1 MSKKIPIVH
10 RTSGGVHRIEL
21 ADPGQVT
28 TGDTGECGR
37 TKDAIEPFQHGV
49 YMKPTQVRKKDS
61 TEPSHSDVGARLRS
75 LRMEQGLS
83 VNELAMR
90 AGVSVGTVSQVE
102 RNKANPSVRILER
115 LRQAL
120 SVPLS
125 ALLEE
130 DDAVSDPVAG
140 DFVRRAA
147 ERPVFDVG
155 KQGMQKELLSPHG
168 DHDLKMMIILLPAG
182 AGSNEVLV
190 GVGEKAGLVL
200 EGTVVLNVG
209 DRRAELQPGDSF
221 QFESTVPHSV
231 RNESSKPARLLWIM
245 NTRPPVVHL

>member
-1 MSKKIPIVH
+1 MKSAQLKKKSV
-10 RTSGGVHRIEL
+10 TEL
-21 ADPGQVT
+21 
-28 TGDTGECGR
+28 
-37 TKDAIEPFQHGV
+37 H
-49 YMKPTQVRKKDS
+49 
-61 TEPSHSDVGARLRS
+61 HSDVGARLRA
-75 LRMEQGLS
+75 LRIEQGLS

-120 SVPLS
+120 SVPLT

-130 DDAVSDPVAG
+130 DDAISDPVAG
-140 DFVRRAA
+140 DFVRKAA
-147 ERPVFDVG
+147 ERPLFDVG
-155 KQGMQKELLSPHG
+155 KHGMQKELLSPHG

-182 AGSNEVLV
+182 AGSDEVLV

-200 EGTVVLNVG
+200 EGTIVLNVG
-209 DRRAELQPGDSF
+209 DRRAVLKTGDSF
-221 QFESTVPHSV
+221 QFKSTVPHSV
-231 RNESSKPARLLWIM
+231 RNESSEMARVLWVM

>member
-1 MSKKIPIVH
+1 
-10 RTSGGVHRIEL
+10 
-21 ADPGQVT
+21 
-28 TGDTGECGR
+28 
-37 TKDAIEPFQHGV
+37 
-49 YMKPTQVRKKDS
+49 MKPAQARKKS
-61 TEPSHSDVGARLRS
+61 VTELHHSDVGARLRA
-75 LRMEQGLS
+75 LRTEQGLS

-125 ALLEE
+125 ALLEA
-130 DDAVSDPVAG
+130 DDAVSDPVVG
-140 DFVRRAA
+140 DFVRKAA
-147 ERPVFDVG
+147 ERPLFDVG
-155 KQGMQKELLSPHG
+155 NLGMQKELLSPHG

-182 AGSNEVLV
+182 AGSDEVLV

-209 DRRAELQPGDSF
+209 DRRAVLRTGDSF
-221 QFESTVPHSV
+221 QFKSTVPHSV
-231 RNESSKPARLLWIM
+231 RNESSEMARVLWVM
-245 NTRPPVVHL
+245 NTRPPIVHL

>member
-1 MSKKIPIVH
+1 
-10 RTSGGVHRIEL
+10 
-21 ADPGQVT
+21 
-28 TGDTGECGR
+28 
-37 TKDAIEPFQHGV
+37 
-49 YMKPTQVRKKDS
+49 MKPAQARKKNV
-61 TEPSHSDVGARLRS
+61 TELHHSDVGARLRA
-75 LRMEQGLS
+75 LRTEQGLS

-125 ALLEE
+125 ALLEA
-130 DDAVSDPVAG
+130 DDAVSDPVVG
-140 DFVRRAA
+140 DFVRKSA
-147 ERPVFDVG
+147 ERPLFDVG
-155 KQGMQKELLSPHG
+155 NLGMQKELLSPHG

-182 AGSNEVLV
+182 AGSDEVLV

-209 DRRAELQPGDSF
+209 DRRAVLRTGDSF
-221 QFESTVPHSV
+221 QFKSTVPHSV
-231 RNESSKPARLLWIM
+231 RNESSDMARVLWVM

>member
-1 MSKKIPIVH
+1 
-10 RTSGGVHRIEL
+10 
-21 ADPGQVT
+21 
-28 TGDTGECGR
+28 
-37 TKDAIEPFQHGV
+37 
-49 YMKPTQVRKKDS
+49 MKPAQVKKKDV
-61 TEPSHSDVGARLRS
+61 TELHHSDVGARLRA
-75 LRMEQGLS
+75 LRIEQGLS

-90 AGVSVGTVSQVE
+90 AGVSAGTVSQVE

-130 DDAVSDPVAG
+130 DDAVSDPVVG
-140 DFVRRAA
+140 DFVRKAA
-147 ERPVFDVG
+147 ERPLFDVG
-155 KQGMQKELLSPHG
+155 KHGMQKELLSPHG

-182 AGSNEVLV
+182 AGSDEVLV

-209 DRRAELQPGDSF
+209 DRRAVLRAGDSF
-221 QFESTVPHSV
+221 QFKSTVPHSV
-231 RNESSKPARLLWIM
+231 RNESGEMARVLWVM
-245 NTRPPVVHL
+245 NTLPPVVHL

>member
-1 MSKKIPIVH
+1 
-10 RTSGGVHRIEL
+10 
-21 ADPGQVT
+21 
-28 TGDTGECGR
+28 
-37 TKDAIEPFQHGV
+37 
-49 YMKPTQVRKKDS
+49 MKPAQVRKKS
-61 TEPSHSDVGARLRS
+61 ATELHHSDVGARLRA

-120 SVPLS
+120 SVPLT

-140 DFVRRAA
+140 DFVRKAA

-155 KQGMQKELLSPHG
+155 TQGMQKELLSPHG

-182 AGSNEVLV
+182 AGSDEVLV

-200 EGTVVLNVG
+200 EGTVVLKVG
-209 DRRAELQPGDSF
+209 DRRAVLRTGDSF
-221 QFESTVPHSV
+221 QFKSTVPHSV
-231 RNESSKPARLLWIM
+231 RNESREMARLLWVM
-245 NTRPPVVHL
+245 NTQPPVVHL

>member
-1 MSKKIPIVH
+1 
-10 RTSGGVHRIEL
+10 
-21 ADPGQVT
+21 
-28 TGDTGECGR
+28 
-37 TKDAIEPFQHGV
+37 
-49 YMKPTQVRKKDS
+49 MKPVQARKKNA
-61 TEPSHSDVGARLRS
+61 TELHHSDVGARLRA
-75 LRMEQGLS
+75 LRTEQGLS

-125 ALLEE
+125 ALLEA
-130 DDAVSDPVAG
+130 DDAVSDPVVG
-140 DFVRRAA
+140 DFVRKAD
-147 ERPVFDVG
+147 ERPLFDVG
-155 KQGMQKELLSPHG
+155 NLGMQKELLSPHG

-182 AGSNEVLV
+182 AGSDEVLV

-209 DRRAELQPGDSF
+209 DRRAVLRTGDSF
-221 QFESTVPHSV
+221 QFKSTVPHSV
-231 RNESSKPARLLWIM
+231 RNESSEMARVLWVM

>member
-1 MSKKIPIVH
+1 
-10 RTSGGVHRIEL
+10 
-21 ADPGQVT
+21 
-28 TGDTGECGR
+28 
-37 TKDAIEPFQHGV
+37 
-49 YMKPTQVRKKDS
+49 MKPAQEKKQS
-61 TEPSHSDVGARLRS
+61 VTELHHSDVGARLRA
-75 LRMEQGLS
+75 LRIEQGLS

-90 AGVSVGTVSQVE
+90 AGVSAGTVSQVE

-120 SVPLS
+120 SVPLT
-125 ALLEE
+125 ALLEG

-140 DFVRRAA
+140 DFVRKAA
-147 ERPVFDVG
+147 ERPLFDVG
-155 KQGMQKELLSPHG
+155 KHGMQKELLSPHG

-182 AGSNEVLV
+182 AGSDEVLV

-209 DRRAELQPGDSF
+209 DRRAVLRTGDSF
-221 QFESTVPHSV
+221 QFKSTVPHSV
-231 RNESSKPARLLWIM
+231 RNESGEMARVLWIM

>member
-1 MSKKIPIVH
+1 
-10 RTSGGVHRIEL
+10 
-21 ADPGQVT
+21 
-28 TGDTGECGR
+28 
-37 TKDAIEPFQHGV
+37 
-49 YMKPTQVRKKDS
+49 MKPAQARKKTV
-61 TEPSHSDVGARLRS
+61 TELHHSDVGARLRA
-75 LRMEQGLS
+75 LRTEQGLS

-125 ALLEE
+125 ALLEA
-130 DDAVSDPVAG
+130 DDAVSDPVVG
-140 DFVRRAA
+140 DFVRKAA
-147 ERPVFDVG
+147 ERPLFDVG
-155 KQGMQKELLSPHG
+155 NLGMQKELLSPHG
-168 DHDLKMMIILLPAG
+168 DHDLKLMIILLPAG
-182 AGSNEVLV
+182 AGSDEVLV

-209 DRRAELQPGDSF
+209 DRRAVLRTGDSF
-221 QFESTVPHSV
+221 QFKSTVPHSV
-231 RNESSKPARLLWIM
+231 RNESSEMARVLWVM